1 MDVKLDRSLST
12 DASRE
17 TEIRALTAILVPWR
31 LLDYVERP
39 LDVTK
44 RYLLVKQLA
53 HRVREVDRRFTALQ
67 RFRQAPRRTLSRW
80 TP

>member
-39 LDVTK
+39 LDVAE

-67 RFRQAPRRTLSRW
+67 RLGQAPRSNLSRW